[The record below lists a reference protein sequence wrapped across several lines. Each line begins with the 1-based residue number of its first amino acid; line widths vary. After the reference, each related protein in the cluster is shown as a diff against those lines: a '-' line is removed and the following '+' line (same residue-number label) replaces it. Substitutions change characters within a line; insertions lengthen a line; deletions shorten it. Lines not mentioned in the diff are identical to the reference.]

1 MFVVEL
7 VWRWAGFVGFV
18 GRGGLISRFEGEGG
32 LGDGEGVI
40 ASYLYIPS
48 VGMLVEPRDRGEK

>member
-1 MFVVEL
+1 M
-7 VWRWAGFVGFV
+7 WRGAGLVGFV
-18 GRGGLISRFEGEGG
+18 GRGGWISRFEGEGG